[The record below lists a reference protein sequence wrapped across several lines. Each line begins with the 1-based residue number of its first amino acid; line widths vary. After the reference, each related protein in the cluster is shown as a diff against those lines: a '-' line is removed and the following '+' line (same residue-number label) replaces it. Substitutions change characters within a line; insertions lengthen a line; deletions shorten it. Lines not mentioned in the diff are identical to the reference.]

1 MTIKHCLVVIFI
13 LLVNMI
19 EKTFSVAPMMA
30 WTTRHCRM
38 FHRQIS
44 RHALLY
50 TEMVTTGAIL
60 YGEHPRFLQYNT
72 AEHPIAL
79 QIGGGNPDDI
89 AKAVKI
95 ADTYDYDEINLNVGC
110 PSDRVQKGKIGAMLM
125 AEPQLVADC
134 YRAMRDNAK
143 AQTKITIKNRLSI
156 DDMPED
162 SVFNFVE
169 TVANA
174 GCQTFII
181 HARKAFLQGLDPKA
195 NRDVPP
201 LNYELVYQVK
211 EQFPEL
217 EIIINGGIK
226 TLAEAKQHYQ
236 QVDGV
241 MMGREAYQNPWVLRG
256 VDVLLGQSTP
266 TLSRRQV
273 IEQMLPYIE
282 NEIKKGNHIK
292 HIARHW
298 MGLFHGQRG
307 TKAFKQYLNDN
318 MNTRNE
324 VAVITE
330 ALEKLPR

>member
-1 MTIKHCLVVIFI
+1 
-13 LLVNMI
+13 MI
-19 EKTFSVAPMMA
+19 NKTFSVAPMMA
-30 WTTRHCRM
+30 WTTRHCRY

-44 RHALLY
+44 HHALLY

-60 YGEHPRFLQYNT
+60 YGEHQRFLQYHP

-79 QIGGGNPDDI
+79 QIGGGNPNDI
-89 AKAVKI
+89 AKAVTI
-95 ADTYDYDEINLNVGC
+95 ADSYYGYDEINLNVGC

-125 AEPQLVADC
+125 SEPDLVADC
-134 YRAMRDNAK
+134 FRAMRDNAK
-143 AQTKITIKNRLSI
+143 DSTKITIKNRLSI
-156 DDMPED
+156 DDMPEE
-162 SVFNFVE
+162 SIFHFVE
-169 TVANA
+169 TIANA

-181 HARKAFLQGLDPKA
+181 HARKALLQGLDPKA

-201 LNYELVYQVK
+201 LNHELVYQVK
-211 EQFPEL
+211 EKFPEL

-226 TLAEAKQHYQ
+226 TLEEAKQHYQ

-241 MMGREAYQNPWVLRG
+241 MMGREAYQNPWILSQ
-256 VDVLLGQSTP
+256 VDELLGYEPQ
-266 TLSRRQV
+266 TLSRRQL
-273 IEQMLPYIE
+273 IENMLPYIKS
-282 NEIKKGNHIK
+282 EITKGNHIK

-324 VAVITE
+324 IAVITE
-330 ALEKLPR
+330 ALERLP